1 MSSQYNAPNGEV
13 FPIIYNNHDEVTIHN
28 ILKEPKVENYF
39 NNFDWN
45 LIKINNITFLSHI
58 MFGPS
63 LGFLFMNIDCVHR
76 ATGNKLPG
84 TVFLRGDAVACLI
97 LIRNTNDNKIY
108 HVKVKQTRIPM
119 GTEIYEVCA
128 GMVDGSLTKITG
140 KMVAEIKEETTI
152 EVSNSGVFTGDST
165 TQFNYLEELGTMIP
179 SAGGCDEKIRLFWYQ
194 VKMTTEE
201 IEKLR
206 GIETGEGHS
215 DKSSCEFI
223 KVEVEPFNIKNIL
236 ATHDSKAICAFTYL
250 ISKYPEFMN

>member
-1 MSSQYNAPNGEV
+1 
-13 FPIIYNNHDEVTIHN
+13 
-28 ILKEPKVENYF
+28 
-39 NNFDWN
+39 
-45 LIKINNITFLSHI
+45 
-58 MFGPS
+58 
-63 LGFLFMNIDCVHR
+63 
-76 ATGNKLPG
+76 
-84 TVFLRGDAVACLI
+84 
-97 LIRNTNDNKIY
+97 
-108 HVKVKQTRIPM
+108 
-119 GTEIYEVCA
+119 
-128 GMVDGSLTKITG
+128 MVDGSITKITG

-206 GIETGEGHS
+206 GIETGEGHT

-236 ATHDSKAICAFTYL
+236 ATQDSKAICAFTYL
-250 ISKYPEFMN
+250 ISKYPEFMY